1 VSLAIVSSWGWGEE
15 GAAGE
20 DGAGAATDLTGA

>member
-1 VSLAIVSSWGWGEE
+1 MASSWGWGEE

-20 DGAGAATDLTGA
+20 HGAGAATDLTGA